1 MARTVARERILIEV
15 SSDHDPV
22 SPRDPAGA
30 RLPDAFE
37 PYVVD
42 SSERIYDS
50 YWCGLRRDQLRLPNG
65 DLQEYHVFEIANAV
79 AVLPLTKDGDVLMLA
94 HYRHPAGKTGWE
106 TPAGRI
112 HEGEAPEDAA
122 RRELLEETGYR
133 AGRLVPLPGFHPT
146 GGISAHYAHAFCALD
161 CERVGDLDLDAC
173 ERLRLERMPLAEAEA
188 LLDSGAIADAFT
200 ALPLAYVLRKR
211 AAGELP

>member
-1 MARTVARERILIEV
+1 MTDAN
-15 SSDHDPV
+15 
-22 SPRDPAGA
+22 DPARPRHSEGA
-30 RLPDAFE
+30 QLPEPFE

-50 YWCGLRRDQLRLPNG
+50 YWCGLRRDQLRLENG

-79 AVLPLTKDGDVLMLA
+79 AVVPLTKDGELLMLA

-112 HEGEAPEDAA
+112 QDGEDPADAA

-133 AGRLVPLPGFHPT
+133 AGRLVQLPGFHPT
-146 GGISAHYAHAFCALD
+146 GGISAHYAHAFVALD
-161 CERVGDLDLDAC
+161 CVLDREPELDPC
-173 ERLRLERMPLAEAEA
+173 ERLRLCKKPLAEAEA
-188 LLDSGAIADAFT
+188 LLDSGSIADAFT
-200 ALPLAYVLRKR
+200 ALPLAYFLRKR
-211 AAGELP
+211 AAGLL

>member
-1 MARTVARERILIEV
+1 MTDVN
-15 SSDHDPV
+15 
-22 SPRDPAGA
+22 DPARPRTPEGA
-30 RLPDAFE
+30 RLPEPFE

-50 YWCGLRRDQLRLPNG
+50 YWCGLRCDQLRLEDG
-65 DLQEYHVFEIANAV
+65 SLQEYHVFEIANAV
-79 AVLPLTKDGDVLMLA
+79 AVVPLTKDGELLMLA
-94 HYRHPAGKTGWE
+94 HYRHPAGTTGWE

-112 HEGEAPEDAA
+112 HAGEDPADAA
-122 RRELLEETGYR
+122 RRELREETGYE

-161 CERVGDLDLDAC
+161 CERRSEPELDPC
-173 ERLRLERMPLAEAEA
+173 ERLRLARMPLAEAER
-188 LLDSGAIADAFT
+188 LLDGGAIVDAFT

-211 AAGELP
+211 AAGEL

>member
-1 MARTVARERILIEV
+1 MT
-15 SSDHDPV
+15 DPN
-22 SPRDPAGA
+22 DPARPRYPEGA
-30 RLPDAFE
+30 RRPAPFE

-50 YWCGLRRDQLRLPNG
+50 YWCGLRRDQLRLPDG
-65 DLQEYHVFEIANAV
+65 RLQEYHVFEIANAV
-79 AVLPLTKDGDVLMLA
+79 AVVPLTKDGDVLMLA
-94 HYRHPAGKTGWE
+94 HYRHPAGTTGWE

-112 HEGEAPEDAA
+112 HEGESPEDAA
-122 RRELLEETGYR
+122 RRELREETGYE

-161 CERVGDLDLDAC
+161 CERVGELDLDDC

-200 ALPLAYVLRKR
+200 ALPLAYVLRFR
-211 AAGELP
+211 DRGAFPDHA